1 MKIFKIKRINRRIKI
16 YILGVRIFSYK
27 TKENVKEHFL
37 EIQKQIQCLNAKV
50 QMLSA
55 QINITNQMDKDLNS
69 KVQIEIKKIQN
80 TLHNIQEYN
89 KKILQADCF
98 IWEYMTGLE
107 FCNYKTLKHE
117 REISF
122 SPEMYARD
130 HYYRY
135 EFSKKYCEQGFK
147 VLDIA
152 CGTGCGSYMISQTG
166 AFVEGVDLSKEAIE
180 FANKVFLPKA
190 TNLNFIQGNAL
201 EFRKDKKYDLIT
213 SFETIEHIPHTEALL
228 KNFYC
233 HLRDNGRLIC
243 SVPNETISPHKLSNN
258 PYHLKHYT
266 TEELASLLRQAGFL
280 IEKVCYQYD
289 YGKVDEIRDN
299 GQEGETI
306 IFVSKK
312 GKE

>member
-1 MKIFKIKRINRRIKI
+1 MKIFKIKRVNKKNKV
-16 YILGVRIFSYK
+16 YIGGIRIFSYK
-27 TKENVKEHFL
+27 TKSSLKEQL
-37 EIQKQIQCLNAKV
+37 REVQKQFQD
-50 QMLSA
+50 S
-55 QINITNQMDKDLNS
+55 NIKLQKHLE
-69 KVQIEIKKIQN
+69 IEIKKIQD
-80 TLHNIQEYN
+80 TLHNIQAYN

-180 FANKVFLPKA
+180 FANKVFLSKS

-213 SFETIEHIPHTEALL
+213 SFETIEHIPHTEELL

-233 HLRDNGRLIC
+233 NLRDNGRLIC

-266 TEELASLLRQAGFL
+266 TEEVLENIFGKAGMV
-280 IEKVCYQYD
+280 K
-289 YGKVDEIRDN
+289 N
-299 GQEGETI
+299 G
-306 IFVSKK
+306 
-312 GKE
+312 